1 MNQFTKDQTNTVRM
15 LLSMFHPDKCPAE
28 YKDCADGFTKAINK
42 ARDEGIYS
50 IISQILGLVAKYGI
64 TKDSKER
71 MPEAW
76 AEFSAEPEIKG
87 SGQQSKGGESK
98 AKESKTKANGKEP
111 KIDPEILRKVKAKQD
126 ATGWDRSKMGSWLNL
141 EFDLKGAAAKV
152 YLDEIFRAE
161 SAKPRQSAFGDF
173 LNILRNGPMSDQAWE
188 EWLKGTTE
196 NNRNHSS
203 QFRAIK
209 DTVNAV
215 WAKK

>member
-42 ARDEGIYS
+42 ARDQGIYS
-50 IISQILGLVAKYGI
+50 VISQILGLVAKYGI
-64 TKDSKER
+64 TKDSKDR

-87 SGQQSKGGESK
+87 SGQQSKPNDSKAK
-98 AKESKTKANGKEP
+98 AKESKEHR
-111 KIDPEILRKVKAKQD
+111 IDPEILRKAKARQD

-141 EFDLKGAAAKV
+141 EFDLKGAAAKI
-152 YLDEIFRAE
+152 YLDEIFRSE
-161 SAKPRQSAFGDF
+161 STGGGRDKLTDSLYAKLKS
-173 LNILRNGPMSDQAWE
+173 GPITKEEFEAWAKSTGSDNLWKHRSKHWAVCE
-188 EWLKGTTE
+188 MA
-196 NNRNHSS
+196 N
-203 QFRAIK
+203 AI
-209 DTVNAV
+209 

>member
-28 YKDCADGFTKAINK
+28 FKDAADGFTKAINK
-42 ARDEGIYS
+42 ARDQGIYS
-50 IISQILGLVAKYGI
+50 TISQILGLVAKYGI

-87 SGQQSKGGESK
+87 SGQQSKPNDSKAK
-98 AKESKTKANGKEP
+98 AKESKEHGIN
-111 KIDPEILRKVKAKQD
+111 PEILRKAKARQY

-152 YLDEIFRAE
+152 YLDEIFRSE
-161 SAKPRQSAFGDF
+161 STGGGRDKLTDSLYAKLKA
-173 LNILRNGPMSDQAWE
+173 GPITKEEFEAWA
-188 EWLKGTTE
+188 KSTGSE
-196 NNRNHSS
+196 NLWKHRSKHWAVCEMAN
-203 QFRAIK
+203 AI
-209 DTVNAV
+209 